1 MSCVAFG
8 ITYVDSYLLNALF
21 SLFFLFFP
29 QFSLYLIVNMFFSLF
44 CRHLESH
51 MLIHT
56 DQKPFQCDACDQSF
70 RQKQLLK
77 RHQNLYH
84 NPNYVPPQPKVGFAW
99 SGIFWHFLSFWLHC
113 GTFWL
118 FLTKKEG
125 LESIKR
131 HQNLYHN
138 PNYVPP
144 QPKVIFGIIW
154 YFLLFWLHSGTFW
167 LFLTK

>member
-1 MSCVAFG
+1 MLIHTFSM
-8 ITYVDSYLLNALF
+8 LF
-21 SLFFLFFP
+21 SAYFFLFFP

-84 NPNYVPPQPKVGFAW
+84 NPNYVPPQPKEKTHECPECQRTFRLKGNLIQHMVLHDSESTEQEKAMALKIGGQKVLNHQYAT
-99 SGIFWHFLSFWLHC
+99 IITNAALSIIS
-113 GTFWL
+113 
-118 FLTKKEG
+118 TK
-125 LESIKR
+125 
-131 HQNLYHN
+131 
-138 PNYVPP
+138 
-144 QPKVIFGIIW
+144 
-154 YFLLFWLHSGTFW
+154 
-167 LFLTK
+167 